1 MRYVFGRYV
10 FGFLLVMA
18 APLQAETI
26 TANSKITAVTVFPQ
40 GAVLT
45 RMVAFSAPAGLHDV
59 VITDL
64 PQGTDPQSLRLT
76 PADGVQ
82 IGSYALRTGRL
93 PVRDPVKSPTQ
104 IAAEAALEAAID
116 ATTTAQLAVEGVT
129 ARIDAANAQIA
140 YLGRLGASDA
150 KADTETLQSTARMIG
165 AEVLAASQSALA
177 ARADL
182 PTAQKALKAAT
193 EAQARAQAALDAL
206 TIPAKD
212 YAALSLALSVATA
225 GPTTIEVTQFLGN
238 ATWAPIY
245 DIALNRDAGQVVL
258 DRSFLVSQFTG
269 EDWTGIALTLSTAQP
284 NTSPDPTGLW
294 PQLHRID
301 DPQELAK
308 LSRSRMEAAAPMAI
322 AEADMGAMAEPVMAA
337 VAFQGDIVTYIYPQP
352 VDIADGVQNLRLTL
366 DQVTLPATAQAR
378 AVPRYDATAFM
389 MAEFTN
395 DSGQI
400 LLPGPATLTRDGARM
415 GQTQLETIAPGAKA
429 TLGFGAI
436 QGLRLKRTIPA
447 RAEGD
452 RGIFTKSNQI
462 EETAVLSVENLT
474 DEDWPV
480 RVMDV
485 IPHSE
490 QEDLIITF
498 TADPPA
504 TETDADDL
512 RGVLAWTLTVPAGK
526 TQEITLST
534 RESWPEGKELNGGRY

>member
-1 MRYVFGRYV
+1 MRYVFGL
-10 FGFLLVMA
+10 LLVMA

-26 TANSKITAVTVFPQ
+26 MAKSKITAVTVFPQ

-45 RMVAFSAPAGLHDV
+45 RMVEFSAPTGLHDV

-76 PADGVQ
+76 PAEGVQ

-93 PVRDPVKSPTQ
+93 PIRDPIKSAAQ

-116 ATTTAQLAVEGVT
+116 ATTTAQLSVEGVT
-129 ARIDAANAQIA
+129 ARIEAANAQIA

-182 PTAQKALKAAT
+182 PAAQKRLKEAT
-193 EAQARAQAALDAL
+193 EAQAAAQAALDAL

-212 YAALSLALSVATA
+212 YAALSLALSVAA
-225 GPTTIEVTQFLGN
+225 EGPTEIEVTQFLGN

-245 DIALNRDAGQVVL
+245 DMALNRDAGQVVL

-269 EDWTGIALTLSTAQP
+269 EDWTDVALTLSTAQP
-284 NTSPDPTGLW
+284 SNSPDPTRLW
-294 PQLHRID
+294 PELHRID

-308 LSRSRMEAAAPMAI
+308 LSRSPMEAAAPI

-337 VAFQGDIVTYIYPQP
+337 VAFQGDIVTYVYPQP

-366 DQVTLPATAQAR
+366 DQVILPATAEAR

-415 GQTQLETIAPGAKA
+415 GQTELETIAPGAKA
-429 TLGFGAI
+429 SLGFGAI

-452 RGIFTKSNQI
+452 RGIFSKSNQI

-474 DEDWPV
+474 DEAWPL

-498 TADPPA
+498 TADPPV
-504 TETDADDL
+504 TETDADDM
-512 RGVLAWTLTVPAGK
+512 RGVLAWNLTVPAGQ

-534 RESWPEGKELNGGRY
+534 RESWPEGKELSSGRF

>member
-1 MRYVFGRYV
+1 MRYVFGL
-10 FGFLLVMA
+10 LLVMA

-26 TANSKITAVTVFPQ
+26 MAKSKITAVTVFPQ

-45 RMVAFSAPAGLHDV
+45 RMVEFSAPTGLHDV

-76 PADGVQ
+76 PAEGVQ

-93 PVRDPVKSPTQ
+93 PIRDPIKSAAQ

-116 ATTTAQLAVEGVT
+116 ATTTAQLSVEGVT
-129 ARIDAANAQIA
+129 ARIEAANAQIA

-182 PTAQKALKAAT
+182 PAAQKRLKEAT
-193 EAQARAQAALDAL
+193 EAQAAAQAALDAL

-212 YAALSLALSVATA
+212 YAALSLALSVAA
-225 GPTTIEVTQFLGN
+225 EGPTEIEVTQFLGN

-245 DIALNRDAGQVVL
+245 DMALNRDAGQVVL

-269 EDWTGIALTLSTAQP
+269 EDWTDVALTLSTAQP
-284 NTSPDPTGLW
+284 SNSPDPTRLW
-294 PQLHRID
+294 PELHRID

-308 LSRSRMEAAAPMAI
+308 LSRSPMEAAAPI

-337 VAFQGDIVTYIYPQP
+337 VAFQGDIVTYVYPQP

-366 DQVTLPATAQAR
+366 DQVILPATAEAR

-415 GQTQLETIAPGAKA
+415 GQTELETIAPGAKA
-429 TLGFGAI
+429 SLGFGAI

-452 RGIFTKSNQI
+452 RGIFSKSNQI

-474 DEDWPV
+474 DEDWPL

-498 TADPPA
+498 TADPPV
-504 TETDADDL
+504 TETDADDM
-512 RGVLAWTLTVPAGK
+512 RGVLAWNLTVPAGQ

-534 RESWPEGKELNGGRY
+534 RESWPEGKELSSGRF